1 MMLIGCLTSSGKYLK
16 HSQDENKFNNI
27 EKQIIYRNDGR
38 MWQPCQQLFT
48 ATGYGC
54 GFMLFDV

>member
-16 HSQDENKFNNI
+16 HSQDKNEFNNI
-27 EKQIIYRNDGR
+27 ERKKIYRNDGG
-38 MWQPCQQLFT
+38 MWQPWQLLFT

-54 GFMLFDV
+54 GFMLCGV

>member
-1 MMLIGCLTSSGKYLK
+1 LK

-27 EKQIIYRNDGR
+27 EKQIIYRNDGG

-54 GFMLFDV
+54 GFMLYDV